1 MEKAVAQKKI
11 EELSKEL
18 HEHNHLYYVL
28 SNPVVSDFQF
38 DTMLKE
44 LQDLEKQFPE
54 FLLSNSPSKRVGGA
68 VTKEFVSVKH
78 KYRMLSL
85 GNSYSKEDLIDFE
98 TRIQKLLEEEVEYVC
113 ELKYDGV
120 AIGLRYVDGKLIQ
133 AVTRGDGTSGD
144 DVTTN
149 VQTIGSIPLELKG
162 DYPKEF
168 EIRGE
173 VFMPLKAFE
182 KLNEE
187 KAKAGEPLM
196 ANPRNTASG
205 TIKMQSSKIVA
216 KRGLDCYLYYMLGE
230 ELPTETHFGNLEK
243 AGTWGFKVPNVSD
256 RMIEKTNSID
266 GILDFINF
274 WNEKRK
280 SLPFEVDGV
289 VIKVNRH
296 DRQQRLGFTSKS
308 PRWAISYK
316 FETEQAVTTLNS
328 VVYQVGR
335 TGALTPVANLE
346 PVSLLGTTVKRASLH
361 NEDQIEKLDLY
372 LGDQVFVEKG
382 GEIIPKVVGVN
393 KSARQSK
400 AVKIEYINAC
410 PECASELVRK
420 EGEVNHYCP
429 NEIGCPPQITGKLEH
444 FTSRKAMNIEGLGA
458 ETVEQLY
465 KAGLIANIADLY
477 SLDPLKMI
485 SLDRMADKSINKIIK
500 GVRASLLVPFEQVL
514 FAIGIR
520 FVGATVAKTLAR
532 YFKNIEN
539 IKNATLDELINVDEI
554 GDKIAESVQEF
565 FIEEK
570 NLGII
575 EKLRIAGVQLAIIET
590 EEEANLVK
598 VLEGKSV
605 VVSGVFHKFSRDEL
619 KKTIEKYGGK
629 NVGSISKKT
638 TFIVAGE
645 KMGPSKLEK
654 AAKLGVQLVSE
665 EEFIAMISEG

>member
-44 LQDLEKQFPE
+44 LQALEKQFPE

-68 VTKEFVSVKH
+68 VTKEFVSVRH

-230 ELPTETHFGNLEK
+230 E
-243 AGTWGFKVPNVSD
+243 
-256 RMIEKTNSID
+256 
-266 GILDFINF
+266 
-274 WNEKRK
+274 
-280 SLPFEVDGV
+280 
-289 VIKVNRH
+289 
-296 DRQQRLGFTSKS
+296 
-308 PRWAISYK
+308 
-316 FETEQAVTTLNS
+316 
-328 VVYQVGR
+328 
-335 TGALTPVANLE
+335 
-346 PVSLLGTTVKRASLH
+346 
-361 NEDQIEKLDLY
+361 
-372 LGDQVFVEKG
+372 
-382 GEIIPKVVGVN
+382 
-393 KSARQSK
+393 
-400 AVKIEYINAC
+400 
-410 PECASELVRK
+410 
-420 EGEVNHYCP
+420 
-429 NEIGCPPQITGKLEH
+429 
-444 FTSRKAMNIEGLGA
+444 
-458 ETVEQLY
+458 
-465 KAGLIANIADLY
+465 
-477 SLDPLKMI
+477 
-485 SLDRMADKSINKIIK
+485 
-500 GVRASLLVPFEQVL
+500 
-514 FAIGIR
+514 
-520 FVGATVAKTLAR
+520 
-532 YFKNIEN
+532 
-539 IKNATLDELINVDEI
+539 
-554 GDKIAESVQEF
+554 
-565 FIEEK
+565 
-570 NLGII
+570 
-575 EKLRIAGVQLAIIET
+575 
-590 EEEANLVK
+590 
-598 VLEGKSV
+598 
-605 VVSGVFHKFSRDEL
+605 
-619 KKTIEKYGGK
+619 
-629 NVGSISKKT
+629 
-638 TFIVAGE
+638 
-645 KMGPSKLEK
+645 
-654 AAKLGVQLVSE
+654 
-665 EEFIAMISEG
+665 